1 MITLQN
7 IVFPDPDICTE
18 IDLYVRLNNLVGLD
32 RPNETLQFCAG
43 GVADFGTYFNALSIG
58 KWHKA
63 CGLDNLWLELT
74 GSGTL
79 ELEIFHAL
87 PDQSWNIQQCEIVTL
102 DGAPALIDISRYSDT
117 SEKGMLYFRLKALSD
132 AQITDARFTTE
143 RVLPALPRLAVSIT
157 TFKREAAVQN
167 TVSRLESFLQGY
179 EHKDNIHIFVVDNGK
194 SAQITESAQTSYY
207 PNDNLGGAGGFAR
220 GLQTA
225 IKRDFTHVLFTD
237 DDAAFPM
244 ESLHRSFVFLAL
256 ASDSRTAIA
265 GAMINNTHK
274 WAMWEN
280 GAWFDRKCHPLHS
293 HLDLRDLGALAHME
307 FTSERDHY
315 DTMYGGWWFFA
326 FPVEHAKFHPY
337 PFFVRGDDVS
347 FSIAN
352 DFNITLLNGV
362 VSFQDG
368 FIEKE
373 NPQTWYLDLRSHM
386 AHHLSLE
393 SMEIG
398 STGVSKIAIMF
409 LLRNLVKFQYDTM
422 ETCLLAW
429 EDVMKGPQFF
439 LDNKDMAERRGRI
452 KSMVKNEVWRAVDPQ
467 QLQQV
472 ASPHRHI
479 PRWKLALYK
488 FSLNGHLLPLLGMG
502 IGPVVLAP
510 QERGNLHVIW
520 GARAVTYLNTD
531 RNMAYTTKRSAARG
545 LGLMWRATKMFF
557 KFRAAY
563 PKLVKDYRETYPKI
577 AGQDYW
583 TEVYKDT

>member
-32 RPNETLQFCAG
+32 RPNETLHFCAG

-74 GSGTL
+74 GRGTL

-87 PDQSWNIQQCEIVTL
+87 PDQSWNIQQCEVVTL
-102 DGAPALIDISRYSDT
+102 GGTPTLIDISRYSDT

-132 AQITDARFTTE
+132 AQITEARFTTE

-157 TFKREAAVQN
+157 TFKRETAVQN
-167 TVSRLESFLQGY
+167 TVNRLENFLQDY
-179 EHKDNIHIFVVDNGK
+179 AHKENIHIFVVDNGK

-256 ASDSRTAIA
+256 ATDSRTAIA

-280 GAWFDRKCHPLHS
+280 GAWFDQKCHPLHS
-293 HLDLRDLGALAHME
+293 HLDLRNLGALAHME

-398 STGVSKIAIMF
+398 STGVSKIALMF

-439 LDNKDMAERRGRI
+439 LDNKDMNERRGRI
-452 KSMVKNEVWRAVDPQ
+452 KSIVKNEIWRAVDVNK
-467 QLQQV
+467 LEEKV
-472 ASPHRHI
+472 SFDPHR
-479 PRWKLALYK
+479 RWWHRKLNR
-488 FSLNGHLLPLLGMG
+488 FGLNGHLVPFYRLWANR
-502 IGPVVLAP
+502 IVVPP
-510 QERGNLHVIW
+510 QDRGNIHICW
-520 GARAVTYLNTD
+520 GTCEITYLNTD
-531 RNMAYTTKRSAARG
+531 RTKAYTTRIQQLRG
-545 LGLMWRATKMFF
+545 IALMWRAAKMFV
-557 KFRAAY
+557 KFRTAY
-563 PKLVKDYRETYPKI
+563 PKLVKDYRDSYPKI
-577 AGQDYW
+577 AAQDYW
-583 TEVYKDT
+583 SEVYKDT

>member
-32 RPNETLQFCAG
+32 RPSETLQFSAG

-63 CGLDNLWLELT
+63 CALDNLWLELT

-79 ELEIFHAL
+79 ELEIYHAL
-87 PDQSWNIQQCEIVTL
+87 PDQSWNIQQCEILTL
-102 DGAPALIDISRYSDT
+102 DGEATRVDISRYSDT
-117 SEKGMLYFRLKALSD
+117 SEKGMIYFRLKALSD
-132 AQITDARFTTE
+132 ARLSDARFITDRTLTT
-143 RVLPALPRLAVSIT
+143 LPRLAVSIT
-157 TFKREAAVQN
+157 TFKRETAVQN
-167 TVSRLESFLQGY
+167 TVKRLESYLKSHEY
-179 EHKDNIHIFVVDNGK
+179 KENIHILVVDNGK

-256 ASDSRTAIA
+256 ATDSRTAIA

-280 GAWFDRKCHPLHS
+280 GAWFDQSCHPLYS

-315 DTMYGGWWFFA
+315 DKMYGGWWFFA
-326 FPVEHAKFHPY
+326 FPVEHAEYHPY

-373 NPQTWYLDLRSHM
+373 NPLTWYLDLRSHM
-386 AHHLSLE
+386 AHHLSLD

-398 STGVSKIAIMF
+398 STGVGKIGLKF

-429 EDVMKGPQFF
+429 EDVMRGPEFF

-452 KSMVKNEVWRAVDPQ
+452 KSMVENEVWRPVDAST
-467 QLQQV
+467 LDDV
-472 ASPHRHI
+472 APPHRHI
-479 PRWKLALYK
+479 PRWKLMLYK
-488 FSLNGHLLPLLGMG
+488 FSLNGHLLPLFGNG
-502 IGPVVLAP
+502 IGPVVIAP
-510 QERGNLHVIW
+510 QDRGNLHICW
-520 GARAVTYLNTD
+520 GARSITYLNTD
-531 RNMAYTTKRSAARG
+531 RTKAYTTRRSVGRG
-545 LGLMWRATKMFF
+545 LGLLWRGVKLFV
-557 KFRAAY
+557 KLRKDY
-563 PKLVKDYRETYPKI
+563 PELVKDYRESYPEI
-577 AGQDYW
+577 AAAGYW
-583 TEVYKDT
+583 DEVYKDS